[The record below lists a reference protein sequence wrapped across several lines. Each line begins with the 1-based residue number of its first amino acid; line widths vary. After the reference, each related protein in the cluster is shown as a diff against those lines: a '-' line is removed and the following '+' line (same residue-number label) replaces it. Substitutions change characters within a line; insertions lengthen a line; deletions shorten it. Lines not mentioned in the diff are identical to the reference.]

1 MPHLLSMRKNRKLLF
16 LKPNGRSHARGGP
29 PAIFDGKALHIPNAD
44 DYSALQMDFVSKKLK
59 ISVKIKIEKNEVNSI
74 ASAFSPILVH
84 WAKKPKHT
92 MIRNGSGSGKQV
104 EAENNALSQPHRPMK
119 VQPVAHLRLVA

>member
-1 MPHLLSMRKNRKLLF
+1 MRAETLRRYSMGRPYTF
-16 LKPNGRSHARGGP
+16 LTEMITVHCRWTLCQKFEN
-29 PAIFDGKALHIPNAD
+29 KCETEN
-44 DYSALQMDFVSKKLK
+44 KKLK
-59 ISVKIKIEKNEVNSI
+59 ENEVNSI

>member
-1 MPHLLSMRKNRKLLF
+1 
-16 LKPNGRSHARGGP
+16 
-29 PAIFDGKALHIPNAD
+29 
-44 DYSALQMDFVSKKLK
+44 MDFVYQQFENECENQKMK
-59 ISVKIKIEKNEVNSI
+59 ENEVNSI